1 MEAKLKQEKSK
12 KPKNHPLLVIKN
24 YIMSTKLDEGF
35 KEKGDVAIDKLEK
48 VYKNLNQPSHREKVS
63 QIPLK
68 LNDLITI
75 NVMKSSH
82 ETGSIKKVLHA
93 PTLKL
98 FAVKVIIAFYSNK
111 SSGSST
117 QYKRSKD

>member
-1 MEAKLKQEKSK
+1 VEKEVKAKQEKGK

-35 KEKGDVAIDKLEK
+35 KDKGEVPIDKLEK
-48 VYKNLNQPSHREKVS
+48 VYKNLNQHSHRES
-63 QIPLK
+63 STQLSLK
-68 LNDLITI
+68 LNEMITI
-75 NVMKSSH
+75 SVMKSSH

-98 FAVKVIIAFYSNK
+98 FAVKV
-111 SSGSST
+111 
-117 QYKRSKD
+117 RSPFS